1 MYSFCN
7 VLIFIP
13 AWITKENNLLFK
25 SNTHVYVKT
34 KPGGK
39 NSKDGRRITHMYNNK
54 PSEYQWQRR
63 LTANNFLRFEI
74 YNLTWN
80 ETYEHKHIVFGKKC
94 FLSQIIKTKLNVYW

>member
-1 MYSFCN
+1 MYFFCN

-13 AWITKENNLLFK
+13 AWITKRVTYYLNQIN
-25 SNTHVYVKT
+25 VKT
-34 KPGGK
+34 KPGEK
-39 NSKDGRRITHMYNNK
+39 NSKDGRRTTYMYNNK

-63 LTANNFLRFEI
+63 LNANNLLRFEI

-80 ETYEHKHIVFGKKC
+80 ETYEHKHIVFGKWC